1 MECYNC
7 GIIIGQEKVCPN
19 CGADLRIYRKF
30 VGISNYLYNQAL
42 AKAKTRDLSG
52 AIADLRLSLQYN
64 KVNTNARNLLG
75 LIYYEMGEGVAAV
88 REWLISKGYQAE
100 ENRASAYLEQ
110 TKKDPAEKEKINQLA
125 RKYNQVVAYC
135 HQDSLDLAVIQLK
148 KILAG
153 NTRFV
158 KGWQLLALIY
168 IRDGEL
174 EQARRA
180 LHKAEAVDAGN
191 PATARYL
198 KEVAEQLRE
207 GGGKKAKKA
216 QAVAY
221 RNGNDTIIQPKFRGD
236 IGFWGMAANLLVGVA
251 IGVAITWYLVVP
263 GVRKQAVNDAGVAV
277 AEANNTIA
285 DKNNTIKSLEEQID
299 SLTGDVKDAQD
310 DMKNRDEAVRA
321 SEALLTAY
329 DAYINENIELA
340 GDTLEGIDE
349 TLLSKNGREIIKT
362 LREQVNNRYLT
373 TAYADGM
380 SAYNSYKYED
390 AIQQLS
396 KVVAM
401 DEQYDNGNALYNLA
415 QAYRKTEN
423 WEKAVECYSKVV
435 DLFPDS
441 SLAYNA
447 GRYVTQIEQILAS
460 QDQ

>member
-7 GIIIGQEKVCPN
+7 GIILGQEKVCPN

-100 ENRASAYLEQ
+100 ENRASVYLEQ

-125 RKYNQVVAYC
+125 RKYNQVVSYC

-153 NTRFV
+153 NAKFV

-168 IRDGEL
+168 MRNGEL
-174 EQARRA
+174 EQARKA
-180 LHKAEAVDAGN
+180 LRKAEAIDAGN
-191 PATARYL
+191 PTTSRYL
-198 KEVAEQLRE
+198 KEVAEQIRQ

-221 RNGNDTIIQPKFRGD
+221 QNGNDTIIQPKFRGD
-236 IGFWGMAANLLVGVA
+236 IGFWGMAANILIGVA

-263 GVRKQAVNDAGVAV
+263 GVRKQAVSDASVAV
-277 AEANNTIA
+277 TEANNTIA

-299 SLTGDVKDAQD
+299 SLTGDVQDAQD
-310 DMKNRDEAVRA
+310 DMKDRDAAINA

-349 TLLSKNGREIIKT
+349 KLLSKNGRKIIKT
-362 LREQVNNRYLT
+362 LRKQVNDQYLT

-380 SAYNSYKYED
+380 NAYNGYRNEE
-390 AIQQLS
+390 AIEQLS

-401 DEQYDNGNALYNLA
+401 DETYDEGNALYNLA
-415 QAYRKTEN
+415 QAYRKTED
-423 WEKAVECYSKVV
+423 WAKAKECYEKVV
-435 DLFPDS
+435 ELFS
-441 SLAYNA
+441 GGNLAYNA
-447 GRYVTQIEQILAS
+447 GRYVTQMEQMLAA
-460 QDQ
+460 QEQ

>member
-7 GIIIGQEKVCPN
+7 GIILGRETICPN
-19 CGADLRIYRKF
+19 CGVDLRIYRKF

-52 AIADLRLSLQYN
+52 AVADLRLSLQYN

-88 REWLISKGYQAE
+88 REWLISKGYQSE

-110 TKKDPAEKEKINQLA
+110 TKKEPAEKERINQQA
-125 RKYNQVVAYC
+125 RKYNQVVTYC
-135 HQDSLDLAVIQLK
+135 RQDSLDLAVIQLK

-153 NTRFV
+153 NANFV

-168 IRDGEL
+168 IHDGEL
-174 EQARRA
+174 EQARKA
-180 LHKAEAVDAGN
+180 LHKAEAIDVGN
-191 PATARYL
+191 QTTARYL
-198 KEVAEQLRE
+198 KEVTEQLRK
-207 GGGKKAKKA
+207 GGGKKAKKV

-221 RNGNDTIIQPKFRGD
+221 QNGNDTIIQPKFRGD

-263 GVRKQAVNDAGVAV
+263 GVRKQAVSDASIAV
-277 AEANNTIA
+277 TEANNTIA
-285 DKNNTIKSLEEQID
+285 EKNNTIKSLEEQID
-299 SLTGDVKDAQD
+299 SLTGDVQDAKD
-310 DMKNRDEAVRA
+310 DMKDRDAAIDA

-349 TLLSKNGREIIKT
+349 KLLSENGRNIIKT
-362 LREQVNNRYLT
+362 LREQVNNVYLT
-373 TAYADGM
+373 QAYTDGM
-380 SAYNSYKYED
+380 NAYNSYRNEE
-390 AIQQLS
+390 AIEQLS

-423 WEKAVECYSKVV
+423 WEKALECYSKVV
-435 DLFPDS
+435 ELFPGS

-447 GRYVTQIEQILAS
+447 DRYVTQIEQTIAS
-460 QDQ
+460 QE

>member
-7 GIIIGQEKVCPN
+7 GIILGQEKVCPN

-100 ENRASAYLEQ
+100 ENRASVYLEQ

-153 NTRFV
+153 NAKFV
-158 KGWQLLALIY
+158 KGWQLLALVY
-168 IRDGEL
+168 IRNGEL
-174 EQARRA
+174 EQARKA

-191 PATARYL
+191 PTTSRYL
-198 KEVAEQLRE
+198 KEVAEQIRK

-221 RNGNDTIIQPKFRGD
+221 QNGNDTIIQPKFRGD

-263 GVRKQAVNDAGVAV
+263 GVRKQAVSDASVAV
-277 AEANNTIA
+277 TEANNTIA

-299 SLTGDVKDAQD
+299 SLTGDVQNAQD
-310 DMKNRDEAVRA
+310 DMKDRDAAIEA
-321 SEALLTAY
+321 SESLLTAY

-349 TLLSKNGREIIKT
+349 TLLSKNGRKIIKT
-362 LREQVNNRYLT
+362 LREQVNNQYLT

-380 SAYNSYKYED
+380 AAYNSYKNEE
-390 AIQQLS
+390 AIEQLS

-415 QAYRKTEN
+415 QAYRKTED
-423 WEKAVECYSKVV
+423 WENAVECYSKVV
-435 DLFPDS
+435 DLFPGS
-441 SLAYNA
+441 NLSYNA
-447 GRYVTQIEQILAS
+447 SRYVTQIEQSLDA
-460 QDQ
+460 QEQ

>member
-7 GIIIGQEKVCPN
+7 GIIIGREKICPN

-42 AKAKTRDLSG
+42 AKAKARDLSG

-75 LIYYEMGEGVAAV
+75 LIYYEIGEGVAAV

-100 ENRASAYLEQ
+100 ENLASAYLEQ
-110 TKKDPAEKEKINQLA
+110 TKKDPAEKERINQLA
-125 RKYNQVVAYC
+125 RKYNQVLTYC
-135 HQDSLDLAVIQLK
+135 RQDSLDLAVIQLK

-174 EQARRA
+174 EQARKA
-180 LHKAEAVDAGN
+180 LRKAETIDAGN

-198 KEVAEQLRE
+198 KEVAEQLRL
-207 GGGKKAKKA
+207 GGGKKTKKA

-221 RNGNDTIIQPKFRGD
+221 QNGNDTIIQPKFRGD

-263 GVRKQAVNDAGVAV
+263 GVRKQAVNDASVAV
-277 AEANNTIA
+277 TEANNTIA
-285 DKNNTIKSLEEQID
+285 DKNNMIKSLEEQID

-310 DMKNRDEAVRA
+310 DMKDRDEAIKA

-349 TLLSKNGREIIKT
+349 TLLSKNGRKIIKT
-362 LREQVNNRYLT
+362 LREQVNNQYLT
-373 TAYADGM
+373 KAYEEGM
-380 SAYNSYKYED
+380 SAYNSYKNEE
-390 AIQQLS
+390 AIEQLS

-423 WEKAVECYSKVV
+423 WEKAIECYSKVV
-435 DLFPDS
+435 DLFPGS
-441 SLAYNA
+441 TIAYNA
-447 GRYVTQIEQILAS
+447 NRYVTQIEQTLDS
-460 QDQ
+460 QQQ

>member
-7 GIIIGQEKVCPN
+7 GIILGREKICPN
-19 CGADLRIYRKF
+19 CGVDLRIYRKF

-88 REWLISKGYQAE
+88 REWLISKGYQSE
-100 ENRASAYLEQ
+100 ENRASVYLEQ
-110 TKKDPAEKEKINQLA
+110 TKKEPAEKERINQQA

-153 NTRFV
+153 NANFV

-168 IRDGEL
+168 IHDGEL
-174 EQARRA
+174 EQARKA
-180 LHKAEAVDAGN
+180 LHKAEAVDVGN
-191 PATARYL
+191 QTTARYL
-198 KEVAEQLRE
+198 KEVTEQLRK
-207 GGGKKAKKA
+207 GGGKKAKKV

-221 RNGNDTIIQPKFRGD
+221 QNGNDTIIQPKFRGD

-263 GVRKQAVNDAGVAV
+263 GVRKQAVSDASIAV
-277 AEANNTIA
+277 TEANNTIA
-285 DKNNTIKSLEEQID
+285 EKNNTIKSLEEQID
-299 SLTGDVKDAQD
+299 GLTGDVQDAKD
-310 DMKNRDEAVRA
+310 DMKDRDAAIDA

-349 TLLSKNGREIIKT
+349 KLLSQNGRNIIKT
-362 LREQVNNRYLT
+362 LREQVNNVYLT
-373 TAYADGM
+373 QAYTDGM
-380 SAYNSYKYED
+380 NAYNSYRNEE
-390 AIQQLS
+390 AIELLS

-423 WEKAVECYSKVV
+423 WEKALECYSKVV
-435 DLFPDS
+435 ELFPGS

-447 GRYVTQIEQILAS
+447 NRYVTQIEQTIAS
-460 QDQ
+460 QE

>member
-7 GIIIGQEKVCPN
+7 GIILGREKVCPN
-19 CGADLRIYRKF
+19 CGVDLSIYRQF

-88 REWLISKGYQAE
+88 REWLISKGYQSE
-100 ENRASAYLEQ
+100 ENRASVYLEQ
-110 TKKDPAEKEKINQLA
+110 TKKEPAEKERINQQA

-153 NTRFV
+153 NANFV

-168 IRDGEL
+168 IHDGEL
-174 EQARRA
+174 EQARKA
-180 LHKAEAVDAGN
+180 LHKAEAIDVGN
-191 PATARYL
+191 QTTARYL
-198 KEVAEQLRE
+198 KEVTEQLRK
-207 GGGKKAKKA
+207 GGGKKAKKV

-221 RNGNDTIIQPKFRGD
+221 QNGNDTIIQPKFRGD

-263 GVRKQAVNDAGVAV
+263 GVRKQAVSDASVAV
-277 AEANNTIA
+277 TEANNTIA
-285 DKNNTIKSLEEQID
+285 EKNNTIKSLEEQID
-299 SLTGDVKDAQD
+299 SLTGDVQDAKD
-310 DMKNRDEAVRA
+310 DMKNRDAAIDA

-349 TLLSKNGREIIKT
+349 KLLSENGRNIIKT
-362 LREQVNNRYLT
+362 LREQVNNEYLT
-373 TAYADGM
+373 QAYTEGM
-380 SAYNSYKYED
+380 SAYNSYRNEE
-390 AIQQLS
+390 AIEQLS

-423 WEKAVECYSKVV
+423 WEKALECYSKVV
-435 DLFPDS
+435 ELFPGS

-447 GRYVTQIEQILAS
+447 NRYVTQIEQTIDA
-460 QDQ
+460 QE

>member
-7 GIIIGQEKVCPN
+7 GIILGREKICPN
-19 CGADLRIYRKF
+19 CGVDLRIYRKF

-88 REWLISKGYQAE
+88 REWLISKGYQSE
-100 ENRASAYLEQ
+100 ENRASVYLEQ
-110 TKKDPAEKEKINQLA
+110 TKKEPAEKERINQQA

-153 NTRFV
+153 NANFV

-168 IRDGEL
+168 IHDGEL
-174 EQARRA
+174 EQARKA
-180 LHKAEAVDAGN
+180 LHKAEAVDVGN
-191 PATARYL
+191 QTTARYL
-198 KEVAEQLRE
+198 KEVTEQLRK
-207 GGGKKAKKA
+207 GGGKKAKKV

-221 RNGNDTIIQPKFRGD
+221 QNGNDTIIQPKFRGD

-263 GVRKQAVNDAGVAV
+263 GVRKQAVSDASVAV
-277 AEANNTIA
+277 TEANNTIA
-285 DKNNTIKSLEEQID
+285 EKNNTIKSLEEQID
-299 SLTGDVKDAQD
+299 GLTGDVQDAKD
-310 DMKNRDEAVRA
+310 DMKDRDAAIDA

-349 TLLSKNGREIIKT
+349 KLLSENGRNIIKT
-362 LREQVNNRYLT
+362 LREQVNNVYLT
-373 TAYADGM
+373 QAYTDGM
-380 SAYNSYKYED
+380 NAYNSYRNEE
-390 AIQQLS
+390 AIEQLS

-423 WEKAVECYSKVV
+423 WEKALECYSKVV
-435 DLFPDS
+435 ELFPGS

-447 GRYVTQIEQILAS
+447 DRYVTQIEQTIAS
-460 QDQ
+460 QE

>member
-7 GIIIGQEKVCPN
+7 GIIIEREKVCPN

-100 ENRASAYLEQ
+100 ENRASLYLEQ

-125 RKYNQVVAYC
+125 RKYNQVIAYC
-135 HQDSLDLAVIQLK
+135 RQGSLDLAVIQLK
-148 KILAG
+148 KIMAG
-153 NTRFV
+153 NARFV

-168 IRDGEL
+168 IRNGEL
-174 EQARRA
+174 EQARKA
-180 LHKAEAVDAGN
+180 LRKAEAIDAGN
-191 PATARYL
+191 PTTSRYL
-198 KEVAEQLRE
+198 KEVAEQLRQ

-221 RNGNDTIIQPKFRGD
+221 QNGNDMIIQPKFRGD

-263 GVRKQAVNDAGVAV
+263 GVRKQAVSDASVAV
-277 AEANNTIA
+277 TEANNTIA
-285 DKNNTIKSLEEQID
+285 DKNNTIKSLEEQIN
-299 SLTGDVKDAQD
+299 SLTGDVQDAQD
-310 DMKNRDEAVRA
+310 DMKDRDAAIEAT
-321 SEALLTAY
+321 EALLTAY
-329 DAYINENIELA
+329 DAYVNEDIEQA
-340 GDTLEGIDE
+340 GDMLEGIDE
-349 TLLSKNGREIIKT
+349 KLLSQNGKKIIRT
-362 LREQVNNRYLT
+362 LQEQVNNQYLAK
-373 TAYADGM
+373 AYADGM
-380 SAYNSYKYED
+380 NAYNSYKNEE
-390 AIQQLS
+390 AIEQLS

-415 QAYRKTEN
+415 QAYRKTED
-423 WEKAVECYSKVV
+423 WEHAVENYSKVV
-435 DLFPDS
+435 ELFPGS

-447 GRYVTQIEQILAS
+447 GRYVTQIEQILDA
-460 QDQ
+460 QQ

>member
-7 GIIIGQEKVCPN
+7 GIILGQEKVCPN
-19 CGADLRIYRKF
+19 CGVDLRIYRKF

-42 AKAKTRDLSG
+42 SKAKTRDLSG

-88 REWLISKGYQAE
+88 REWLISKGYQEE
-100 ENRASAYLEQ
+100 ENRASVYLEQ
-110 TKKDPAEKEKINQLA
+110 TKKDPSEKEKINQLA

-135 HQDSLDLAVIQLK
+135 QQDSLDLAVIQLK

-153 NTRFV
+153 NAKFV

-168 IRDGEL
+168 IRNGEL
-174 EQARRA
+174 DQARKA
-180 LHKAEAVDAGN
+180 LRKAETIDSGN
-191 PATARYL
+191 PTTARYL
-198 KEVAEQLRE
+198 KEVAEQIRQ

-221 RNGNDTIIQPKFRGD
+221 QNGNDMIIQPKFRGD

-263 GVRKQAVNDAGVAV
+263 GVRKQAVSDASVAV
-277 AEANNTIA
+277 TEANNTIA
-285 DKNNTIKSLEEQID
+285 DKNNTIKSLEERID
-299 SLTGDVKDAQD
+299 SLTTDVKDVQD
-310 DMKNRDEAVRA
+310 DMKDRDAA
-321 SEALLTAY
+321 IAANEALLTAY

-349 TLLSKNGREIIKT
+349 NLLSQNGKKIIKT
-362 LREQVNNRYLT
+362 LREQVNNQYLT
-373 TAYADGM
+373 TAYEEGM
-380 SAYNSYKYED
+380 SAYNSYRNEE
-390 AIQQLS
+390 AIALLS

-415 QAYRKTEN
+415 QAYRKTEDWVN
-423 WEKAVECYSKVV
+423 AKESYSKVV
-435 DLFPDS
+435 DLFPS
-441 SLAYNA
+441 STLAYNA
-447 GRYVTQIEQILAS
+447 ARYVTQIEQTLAA
-460 QDQ
+460 QEQ